1 MRKPMD
7 FKRFYLTGFM
17 GSAKS
22 TVGRILAYLLRYPFT
37 CLDEL
42 IIKESGMSIP
52 DIFEL
57 KGEGTFTKMETDA
70 VRFI

>member
-1 MRKPMD
+1 MTFTRI
-7 FKRFYLTGFM
+7 YITGFT
-17 GSAKS
+17 GSAKG

-57 KGEGTFTKMETDA
+57 KGEGAFTKMETDA